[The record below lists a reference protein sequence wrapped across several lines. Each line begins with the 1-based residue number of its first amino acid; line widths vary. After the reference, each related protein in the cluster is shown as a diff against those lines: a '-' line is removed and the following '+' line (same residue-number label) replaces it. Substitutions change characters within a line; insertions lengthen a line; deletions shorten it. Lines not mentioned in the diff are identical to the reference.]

1 MKFRNAAALMLTVAM
16 LAGCTSQGNAGNA
29 PAQATTAATEA
40 AQTEAA
46 DTEAA
51 AGSEKEAETT
61 AAETTAEE
69 TTAGKAATVRDK
81 VLPKMK
87 ELREC
92 CDRAE
97 VLVGK
102 EYWPFPTYEGL
113 LYSVE

>member
-1 MKFRNAAALMLTVAM
+1 MISKLSSLADRIYLTSAE
-16 LAGCTSQGNAGNA
+16 L
-29 PAQATTAATEA
+29 EA
-40 AQTEAA
+40 AVE
-46 DTEAA
+46 DE
-51 AGSEKEAETT
+51 
-61 AAETTAEE
+61 TAEE

-97 VLVGK
+97 MLVGK